1 MDISLSDLASF
12 LHVREALILVIWI
25 QDSETKKI
33 RGRKKLKDFRSENKR
48 IGGVLVRNN
57 HRKHKLTYTDPES
70 LYVRRY
76 VSESGF

>member
-48 IGGVLVRNN
+48 IGGLLVRNN
-57 HRKHKLTYTDPES
+57 QRKHKLTYTDPLS
-70 LYVRRY
+70 VYVRRY
-76 VSESGF
+76 VKESGF